1 MIFNQYEQDGSP
13 SIFNE
18 RRNREM
24 KQKIINK
31 ILESSSTK
39 QYQQL
44 ANPRNRISSL
54 DAENV
59 KINQY
64 SQYSEKKPDQP
75 TDSQSI
81 IKSIQQELKN
91 LNSQISQS
99 QKQNNEI
106 FQLEMKNNQDS
117 VIYGSANKENILQD
131 IKLQSDSK
139 EMIEYKQVSL
149 EKYKQ
154 LLNELKG
161 LLQMERI
168 DIIKEIQNNMDQDY
182 EQGIKIIKDQLE
194 CLQSKKGLAQQ
205 TYNLQKS
212 EIDNLSERKSMLKED
227 LNGKLMQRA
236 ELVAQRE
243 YLDEIL
249 EEFRQKYKQEIEFI
263 EEENKLQYVINNQ
276 NQVLQ
281 QLTNLKKQKQQTS
294 QSYLSQI
301 YQKNDQLFDLYQVL
315 CNSYLAK
322 FEQITQY
329 NNSAKNLE
337 TSLCHLLNK
346 YNIPAFNEC
355 AEKKANRQTLNQVS
369 DDSHRNWVGFQHLNF
384 TDKKKFKD
392 EYFKLKSSHK
402 QRLRIFYEW
411 CENIYKLDTSLKLQ
425 ISLVKKIQTSP
436 PQKLSNESFPQIL
449 KSFCQDKGVLE
460 TESEEIVTQFNQ
472 YQKII
477 LEQNYLLEQNRNRD
491 QEQMDTINAIEQ
503 EILLIQDKKKQT
515 EKELFIIEE
524 EYQQSLISLK
534 QNQQILQQKKAI
546 LEHTL
551 YLQAD
556 QAFGEYLTNEKQIFQ
571 TLEKTYGIKAASQ
584 IKKEHHK
591 QFVEKIKETQNK
603 RINQLKKIFSDLTQL
618 NKSIE
623 INLSY
628 VENTLFIELN
638 SIESQLITFRKSLQ
652 IKEKELQQIK
662 SQEHEFKL
670 KLGII
675 NEAKNIFVDN
685 ISKVESINGSQIML
699 TQNNEQNNN
708 LKSIFQDVSN
718 RVNYQADNSS
728 RILQPKIQNYM
739 PTERTYYLGNKISER
754 QSLEKGRQYNTID
767 QIGHKESIDTE
778 SYRITDIRNLS
789 QNQSFIDGNKIKS
802 RSMFS
807 TIDCTSID
815 EQNYEGYMSSNQR
828 NYFQKQNYQNY
839 KTCRNTGNEVIQ
851 TKSLD
856 NSRRNSMI
864 PISYNSKRQSL
875 NTILQNQNSY
885 QQQNKPINNQQ
896 NYNILQYSINGQS
909 QYQSQNSN
917 YHQNITKQNKIN
929 NPAQQTNNILQARSN
944 NLQNILITKEVE
956 ENNSHNLKE
965 QLNRFQHKIVKFNL
979 SNTQLRHISILEIIK
994 PLLEGREIYKR
1005 IGGNQ
1010 HGSGQSSINQYKNQ
1024 YNPFSMENLTPE
1036 QCGYVL
1042 RVAHLN
1048 RHLTKIEFKNYQFGQ
1063 KGQKQAVH
1071 SLDTCISVDHMLRI
1085 VVPPTTLDLIKFQK
1099 HFDVIKNN
1107 NSNQANKTSVDTY
1120 SSQLYASIT
1129 MNTYNTLKQN
1139 DQSFA
1144 NNTNISFS
1152 NNVQSNNYFTT
1163 NSNFISNN
1171 ANNPNTT
1178 MTNYS
1183 NLSMIHDQNLKM
1195 EKIFNGNLYP
1205 FQIIMDKGNRLDLI
1219 AEGYDTYKVWV
1230 NCINTLIKHRKALN
1244 QVKTKIEFIVL

>member
-1 MIFNQYEQDGSP
+1 MIFNQYEQDASP
-13 SIFNE
+13 SISNE

-24 KQKIINK
+24 KQKIIHK
-31 ILESSSTK
+31 ILENSSTK

-59 KINQY
+59 KINQHN
-64 SQYSEKKPDQP
+64 QYSEKKPAQP

-81 IKSIQQELKN
+81 IKSLQEELKN
-91 LNSQISQS
+91 LNLQISQS
-99 QKQNNEI
+99 QKQTNEM
-106 FQLEMKNNQDS
+106 FQLEMKNNQDN

-131 IKLQSDSK
+131 VKQQSNSK
-139 EMIEYKQVSL
+139 EMQEYKQASL

-154 LLNELKG
+154 LLNELKD

-182 EQGIKIIKDQLE
+182 QQGIKAIKDQLE
-194 CLQSKKGLAQQ
+194 NIQSKKSIAQQ

-249 EEFRQKYKQEIEFI
+249 EEFRQKYKQEIEYI

-281 QLTNLKKQKQQTS
+281 QLSNLKKQKQQIS
-294 QSYLSQI
+294 QAQLSQI
-301 YQKNDQLFDLYQVL
+301 YQKNDSLFDLYQVL

-322 FEQITQY
+322 FEQITSY

-337 TSLCHLLNK
+337 TSLCNLLNK
-346 YNIPAFNEC
+346 FNMPVFNEW
-355 AEKKANRQTLNQVS
+355 AEKKANRQVLNQIS
-369 DDSHRNWVGFQHLNF
+369 DDSHRNWIGFQHLNF

-392 EYFKLKSSHK
+392 EYFKLKNQHK
-402 QRLRIFYEW
+402 QRLRVFYEW
-411 CENIYKLDTSLKLQ
+411 CENIYKQDTSLKLQ

-436 PQKLSNESFPQIL
+436 PQKLSNESFPSIL
-449 KSFCQDKGVLE
+449 KSFCQDKGVPE
-460 TESEEIVTQFNQ
+460 TESDEIVTQVNQ
-472 YQKII
+472 YQKVI
-477 LEQNYLLEQNRNRD
+477 LEQNYLLEQDRNRD
-491 QEQMDTINAIEQ
+491 QEQMDTINEIEQ

-524 EYQQSLISLK
+524 EYSQTLISLK

-546 LEHTL
+546 LEHSL

-603 RINQLKKIFSDLTQL
+603 RINQLKKIFSDLIQL

-652 IKEKELQQIK
+652 IKEKELQQIQ

-675 NEAKNIFVDN
+675 NEAKNIFFDN
-685 ISKVESINGSQIML
+685 ISKVESINGSQVML
-699 TQNNEQNNN
+699 NQNNEKNSN

-718 RVNYQADNSS
+718 RVNYQADNSNK
-728 RILQPKIQNYM
+728 ILQPKIQNYM

-754 QSLEKGRQYNTID
+754 QSIEKGRQYNTID
-767 QIGHKESIDTE
+767 QIGNKESIDTE

-789 QNQSFIDGNKIKS
+789 QNQSFIEGKQIKS

-807 TIDCTSID
+807 TIDCTSAD
-815 EQNYEGYMSSNQR
+815 EQNYECYMSSNQR

-839 KTCRNTGNEVIQ
+839 KTCRNTGNEGIQ

-864 PISYNSKRQSL
+864 PTNYNSKRQSL
-875 NTILQNQNSY
+875 NAILQNQNSY
-885 QQQNKPINNQQ
+885 QQQNKSMNNQQ
-896 NYNILQYSINGQS
+896 NYNIQQYSINGQS
-909 QYQSQNSN
+909 QYQNSN
-917 YHQNITKQNKIN
+917 YPQNASKQNKIGCQPN
-929 NPAQQTNNILQARSN
+929 NVLQARSN
-944 NLQNILITKEVE
+944 NVQNILNTKDVE

-979 SNTQLRHISILEIIK
+979 SNTQLKHISILEIIK
-994 PLLEGREIYKR
+994 PLLEGREIFKR

-1024 YNPFSMENLTPE
+1024 FNPFSMENLTPE

-1085 VVPPTTLDLIKFQK
+1085 VIPPTTLDLIKFQK

-1107 NSNQANKTSVDTY
+1107 NNNQANKTSVDTN
-1120 SSQLYASIT
+1120 SSQLYASTT

-1139 DQSFA
+1139 DQSFV

-1152 NNVQSNNYFTT
+1152 NNIQSNNYFTT
-1163 NSNFISNN
+1163 NSNFVSNN

-1230 NCINTLIKHRKALN
+1230 NCINTLIKHRKSLN